1 MRDFVSILLI
11 GISLSMDTFS
21 LSLSMSSI
29 IKSKYLS
36 IFPIYVAVFH
46 FLFPLIGNNL
56 GIKILLI
63 FNIASDILLGIIL
76 ILLSINILIDYLK
89 KEDINIKL
97 NMFSIILLAFSV
109 SIDSFTIGLGLSN
122 LTNNIYLSTFL
133 FSICSFSFT
142 MLGLIIGKYSN
153 KLIGKYASIIGII
166 LLMILGIYHL
176 L

>member
-1 MRDFVSILLI
+1 
-11 GISLSMDTFS
+11 MDTFS